1 MGWYS
6 HPTDTGLGF
15 MDEHE
20 HAAGVLEVHIDDFAE
35 EDVEQR
41 EPGKGLNSIEAQP
54 QAFEQRNDEKVSNS
68 GDAAHQ

>member
-1 MGWYS
+1 M
-6 HPTDTGLGF
+6 L
-15 MDEHE
+15 
-20 HAAGVLEVHIDDFAE
+20 VLVHEVHIDDFAE